1 MFTRINPS
9 NPNGTIQILFCC
21 PYTLPLELEVIVDYG
36 FAFVTYGNEI
46 ESKGVQFH
54 GRDAPDI
61 INRAGLSAVARHS
74 SKISAIVPQEH
85 QFRMRSDE
93 RD

>member
-1 MFTRINPS
+1 MNPS
-9 NPNGTIQILFCC
+9 IPNVKIQILFCC
-21 PYTLPLELEVIVDYG
+21 PYTLPIELEVIIDYG

-46 ESKGVQFH
+46 ESKGVQFPR
-54 GRDAPDI
+54 RDAPDI
-61 INRAGLSAVARHS
+61 INRGGLSAVARHS

-93 RD
+93 RDW